1 MARRKITA
9 SEMAKIFHEWDT
21 DDDISEEDDET
32 IPVTAN
38 VQSDSSQNESDVSD
52 FDLSE
57 TPQAEPLLSE
67 SMKAVGRDG
76 TLWTSV
82 SSCAGTP
89 GRTSACNIFK
99 ATPGVRSSVS
109 SSVAS
114 PYDAW
119 KHYIDE
125 SILRQIVK
133 YTNDEATRRGEEN
146 FSLTLPELEAFIALQ
161 YARGLYGKT
170 TLCPFFGILN
180 MA

>member
-76 TLWTSV
+76 T
-82 SSCAGTP
+82 
-89 GRTSACNIFK
+89 
-99 ATPGVRSSVS
+99 
-109 SSVAS
+109 SVAIR
-114 PYDAW
+114 ACL
-119 KHYIDE
+119 HA
-125 SILRQIVK
+125 R
-133 YTNDEATRRGEEN
+133 AC
-146 FSLTLPELEAFIALQ
+146 FSEFERVSVFFIIFDPF
-161 YARGLYGKT
+161 ARVFR
-170 TLCPFFGILN
+170 P
-180 MA
+180 